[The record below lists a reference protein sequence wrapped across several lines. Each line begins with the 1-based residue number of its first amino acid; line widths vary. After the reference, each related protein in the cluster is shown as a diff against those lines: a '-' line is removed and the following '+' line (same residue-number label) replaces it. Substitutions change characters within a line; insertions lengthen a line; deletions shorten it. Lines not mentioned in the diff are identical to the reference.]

1 MKKQLLLCLAAAAL
15 MVGACY
21 NDKDL
26 VSRLDQHDKD
36 IAGLQKDV
44 KDLQDAVSK
53 INSNIEG
60 LDKIVKALEKNVYVK
75 SVTDVKDTAGDVIGY
90 TIEFTDNSKITIY
103 HGEDGNQ
110 GDKGDK
116 GDKGDQGDKGDK
128 GDKGDAPVI
137 GVKES
142 GGVYYWTLNGE
153 FLVDGEGHPIPVTG
167 NDGQDGAT
175 GATGA
180 DGITPQLRINE
191 GNWEVSYDKG
201 QTWEVVGPAQT
212 AAEAGDAVFSG
223 VKETKDQVVFTL
235 ADGSK
240 LAIDKLVEFS
250 LKIDD
255 SKTIDVVKDATAEIP
270 YTLSGVGSGTSRVDA
285 VASGDWWAEVEA
297 ADAASGTLKV
307 TAGDEKKAKVIVYA
321 VDGKGRS
328 DIRSL
333 VFNGG
338 TLVAE
343 APVSDAPTAGGE
355 VSVPVVTNVDY
366 DVDIEEAA
374 QYWLSY
380 VITKVGEVRNEN
392 IVFTVEENNTPET
405 RTGLV
410 QIKDMSGAVI
420 QEFTIKQESGVYEY
434 PDFEDSSF
442 KNWVL
447 YSSPAA
453 DYNENGKVDAS
464 EAAKVTEL
472 NITTD
477 YTSLKGIECFYNLK
491 KVTISATAK
500 LTSLDL
506 SKNKKLQEVTITKGY
521 GAQTVLASIDLSDL
535 NALKTVSIG
544 GMTAVETLTL
554 EWASA
559 LTGLHAYNTA
569 LKALDVTGCPALQS
583 ISCYGA
589 KIEELDLSKCTELT
603 SASVGCSTLKTLT
616 LPAEPKL
623 TSLSID
629 NALFTDLDLSNLTK
643 LTIFAAAATK
653 MEKIDLSNSPLLTSF
668 SVGSYG
674 TGASTTL
681 KVVDMRKSTKLTS
694 VNLYSSV
701 LEEVIVPK
709 GTKTS
714 SWNWTGTHMDP
725 DTGAITTV
733 KVTEVEVEGEEEPEV
748 DDYAAGIAEPFV
760 KKIILG
766 KYDKDGDGAIDAAE
780 AEAVTELD
788 FSECGLEDGDL
799 KGLEVFPIEKL
810 ILDGNKFTS
819 FDVLAW
825 PKLAWLSLNKNKLTE
840 LSIGSSYTA
849 LNQNLHLE
857 AASNKITKFTGP
869 SYYAKVNYLDLSD
882 NQLTG
887 SFNMPY
893 NSNLEYIDLSH
904 NSLTGVTLTS
914 ASNVKVVNVSYNAL
928 ASVAFSG
935 FSKLEKVDASS
946 NKLTA
951 YTFSASQT
959 ALADVNLANNNIAK
973 LDITSVV
980 KSAAL
985 KKIDLSG
992 NGDFALL
999 IIGSG
1004 NTLPETLEIVADT
1017 EYAVFAASNPTKE
1030 LTYNRYSYISGVELG
1045 ENAKEIDLT
1054 VNYATGVKAFEVP
1067 AGSTLTITSSG
1078 NRKALRLFALGI
1090 GGKPTVTVSRADE
1103 KKVYNHSDNN
1113 YCSENP
1119 YTCAENSTYK
1129 DNGVVIDG
1137 DGDSILYFFG
1147 PTTGSSSGGL
1157 VDGDQVVLTVSGN
1170 AGESVLIVGL
1180 NLETYTTDDYGWM

>member
-434 PDFEDSSF
+434 PIS
-442 KNWVL
+442 KT
-447 YSSPAA
+447 AA
-453 DYNENGKVDAS
+453 SRTGS
-464 EAAKVTEL
+464 
-472 NITTD
+472 
-477 YTSLKGIECFYNLK
+477 C
-491 KVTISATAK
+491 TA
-500 LTSLDL
+500 
-506 SKNKKLQEVTITKGY
+506 
-521 GAQTVLASIDLSDL
+521 
-535 NALKTVSIG
+535 
-544 GMTAVETLTL
+544 
-554 EWASA
+554 
-559 LTGLHAYNTA
+559 
-569 LKALDVTGCPALQS
+569 
-583 ISCYGA
+583 
-589 KIEELDLSKCTELT
+589 
-603 SASVGCSTLKTLT
+603 
-616 LPAEPKL
+616 
-623 TSLSID
+623 
-629 NALFTDLDLSNLTK
+629 
-643 LTIFAAAATK
+643 
-653 MEKIDLSNSPLLTSF
+653 PLLQ
-668 SVGSYG
+668 
-674 TGASTTL
+674 TT
-681 KVVDMRKSTKLTS
+681 M
-694 VNLYSSV
+694 
-701 LEEVIVPK
+701 
-709 GTKTS
+709 KT
-714 SWNWTGTHMDP
+714 
-725 DTGAITTV
+725 
-733 KVTEVEVEGEEEPEV
+733 E
-748 DDYAAGIAEPFV
+748 
-760 KKIILG
+760 
-766 KYDKDGDGAIDAAE
+766 
-780 AEAVTELD
+780 
-788 FSECGLEDGDL
+788 
-799 KGLEVFPIEKL
+799 
-810 ILDGNKFTS
+810 
-819 FDVLAW
+819 
-825 PKLAWLSLNKNKLTE
+825 
-840 LSIGSSYTA
+840 
-849 LNQNLHLE
+849 
-857 AASNKITKFTGP
+857 
-869 SYYAKVNYLDLSD
+869 
-882 NQLTG
+882 
-887 SFNMPY
+887 
-893 NSNLEYIDLSH
+893 
-904 NSLTGVTLTS
+904 
-914 ASNVKVVNVSYNAL
+914 
-928 ASVAFSG
+928 
-935 FSKLEKVDASS
+935 
-946 NKLTA
+946 
-951 YTFSASQT
+951 
-959 ALADVNLANNNIAK
+959 
-973 LDITSVV
+973 
-980 KSAAL
+980 
-985 KKIDLSG
+985 
-992 NGDFALL
+992 
-999 IIGSG
+999 
-1004 NTLPETLEIVADT
+1004 
-1017 EYAVFAASNPTKE
+1017 
-1030 LTYNRYSYISGVELG
+1030 R
-1045 ENAKEIDLT
+1045 
-1054 VNYATGVKAFEVP
+1054 
-1067 AGSTLTITSSG
+1067 
-1078 NRKALRLFALGI
+1078 
-1090 GGKPTVTVSRADE
+1090 
-1103 KKVYNHSDNN
+1103 
-1113 YCSENP
+1113 
-1119 YTCAENSTYK
+1119 
-1129 DNGVVIDG
+1129 
-1137 DGDSILYFFG
+1137 
-1147 PTTGSSSGGL
+1147 
-1157 VDGDQVVLTVSGN
+1157 
-1170 AGESVLIVGL
+1170 
-1180 NLETYTTDDYGWM
+1180 

>member
-15 MVGACY
+15 TVGACY

-167 NDGQDGAT
+167 NNGQDGAT

-255 SKTIDVVKDATAEIP
+255 TKVIDVVKDATAEIP
-270 YTLSGVGSGTSRVDA
+270 YTLSGVGSGDSRVDA

-554 EWASA
+554 E
-559 LTGLHAYNTA
+559 
-569 LKALDVTGCPALQS
+569 
-583 ISCYGA
+583 
-589 KIEELDLSKCTELT
+589 
-603 SASVGCSTLKTLT
+603 
-616 LPAEPKL
+616 
-623 TSLSID
+623 
-629 NALFTDLDLSNLTK
+629 
-643 LTIFAAAATK
+643 
-653 MEKIDLSNSPLLTSF
+653 
-668 SVGSYG
+668 
-674 TGASTTL
+674 
-681 KVVDMRKSTKLTS
+681 
-694 VNLYSSV
+694 
-701 LEEVIVPK
+701 
-709 GTKTS
+709 
-714 SWNWTGTHMDP
+714 
-725 DTGAITTV
+725 
-733 KVTEVEVEGEEEPEV
+733 
-748 DDYAAGIAEPFV
+748 
-760 KKIILG
+760 
-766 KYDKDGDGAIDAAE
+766 
-780 AEAVTELD
+780 
-788 FSECGLEDGDL
+788 
-799 KGLEVFPIEKL
+799 
-810 ILDGNKFTS
+810 
-819 FDVLAW
+819 
-825 PKLAWLSLNKNKLTE
+825 
-840 LSIGSSYTA
+840 
-849 LNQNLHLE
+849 
-857 AASNKITKFTGP
+857 
-869 SYYAKVNYLDLSD
+869 
-882 NQLTG
+882 
-887 SFNMPY
+887 
-893 NSNLEYIDLSH
+893 
-904 NSLTGVTLTS
+904 
-914 ASNVKVVNVSYNAL
+914 
-928 ASVAFSG
+928 
-935 FSKLEKVDASS
+935 
-946 NKLTA
+946 
-951 YTFSASQT
+951 
-959 ALADVNLANNNIAK
+959 
-973 LDITSVV
+973 
-980 KSAAL
+980 
-985 KKIDLSG
+985 
-992 NGDFALL
+992 
-999 IIGSG
+999 
-1004 NTLPETLEIVADT
+1004 
-1017 EYAVFAASNPTKE
+1017 
-1030 LTYNRYSYISGVELG
+1030 
-1045 ENAKEIDLT
+1045 
-1054 VNYATGVKAFEVP
+1054 
-1067 AGSTLTITSSG
+1067 
-1078 NRKALRLFALGI
+1078 
-1090 GGKPTVTVSRADE
+1090 
-1103 KKVYNHSDNN
+1103 
-1113 YCSENP
+1113 
-1119 YTCAENSTYK
+1119 
-1129 DNGVVIDG
+1129 
-1137 DGDSILYFFG
+1137 
-1147 PTTGSSSGGL
+1147 
-1157 VDGDQVVLTVSGN
+1157 
-1170 AGESVLIVGL
+1170 
-1180 NLETYTTDDYGWM
+1180 